1 MQLRSFAPGTGWSAW
16 TALGPSTYT
25 SGPGITSTADGV
37 QLAARRAD
45 GYLYRNIRSTP
56 DAGWSGWRRIDRY
69 LPFRRLATWVDTLDY
84 AELDPG
90 ASVTDMATR
99 GVRTLFLSTGRFNSS
114 QDFFDEAKMAAWLD
128 AAHSAGIR
136 VVGWYVP
143 GYGDL
148 ARDVRR
154 TVAIG
159 SYVSPGGQRFDAVGV
174 DIERFGPAPG
184 GEVDHA
190 TFNARVVPHL
200 EQVRAGTAAVIAA
213 IVPSPYAT
221 DPGSRW
227 TGFPW
232 AGIGPNSEVV
242 VPMALWSFRSGFTA
256 AQVKD
261 WVTDQVDRTQALTG
275 RRVHVEG
282 GVIGEGTT
290 PVTPDRVQAFVDA
303 TIGAGAIGGGQY
315 DYNTMNSPGEP
326 VSLWQVLAGLNAL

>member
-1 MQLRSFAPGTGWSAW
+1 
-16 TALGPSTYT
+16 
-25 SGPGITSTADGV
+25 
-37 QLAARRAD
+37 
-45 GYLYRNIRSTP
+45 
-56 DAGWSGWRRIDRY
+56 
-69 LPFRRLATWVDTLDY
+69 VDTLDY
-84 AELDPG
+84 AELDPA
-90 ASVTDMATR
+90 ASVTDMAAR

-128 AAHSAGIR
+128 AAHAAGIQ

-174 DIERFGPAPG
+174 DIERFGPLPG

-200 EQVRAGTAAVIAA
+200 AQVRAGTAAVIAA
-213 IVPSPYAT
+213 IVPSPYTT
-221 DPGSRW
+221 DPGARW

-261 WVTDQVDRTQALTG
+261 WVTDQIDRTQALTG

-290 PVTPDRVQAFVDA
+290 PVTPERVQAFVDA

-326 VSLWQVLAGLNAL
+326 VSLWQVLAGLNAI